1 MVKYSKYIVMLIF
14 IMRVV
19 IIKYNQVYDQILSG
33 FLWMYTFIFRK
44 RLEYINGISP
54 INFWGGSLPLVTA
67 WICGCHLL
75 TYWAHRVQQ
84 PEVLSHGLLILI
96 KSAISHAFNER
107 VHVVWTQTTI
117 EISIFHSTLR
127 ITNFQMLFKSH
138 LWSFLKL
145 GFGILPCR

>member
-14 IMRVV
+14 IMRVL
-19 IIKYNQVYDQILSG
+19 IIKYNQVYNQILSG
-33 FLWMYTFIFRK
+33 FLWIYTFIFRK

-84 PEVLSHGLLILI
+84 PEVLKSWSTNLDKISNI
-96 KSAISHAFNER
+96 KSAISHASKKR
-107 VHVVWTQTTI
+107 GHVVWTQTTI
-117 EISIFHSTLR
+117 EISIFHNTV
-127 ITNFQMLFKSH
+127 H
-138 LWSFLKL
+138 
-145 GFGILPCR
+145 

>member
-14 IMRVV
+14 ITRIV
-19 IIKYNQVYDQILSG
+19 IIKYNQVYNQILSE
-33 FLWMYTFIFRK
+33 FLWIYTFIFRK

-96 KSAISHAFNER
+96 KSAISNQQYR
-107 VHVVWTQTTI
+107 TP
-117 EISIFHSTLR
+117 LR
-127 ITNFQMLFKSH
+127 KEVMLFGHKQLLKSRF
-138 LWSFLKL
+138 STIQYIKDY
-145 GFGILPCR
+145 